1 MSTQCLDEV
10 QPEVSNIVCLLAQ
23 LCPIGSKQGGGNFG
37 FGHYPSGS
45 GFQLEIRVSSPTAQ
59 TPLRRELTGLESTLF
74 GQMPPKAS
82 PLGQRKFTEPQR
94 KRLREVFDLLDTDGS
109 DELDYTELKD
119 ALQKFGV
126 KLSLKELKN
135 IWVSADKDANSGI
148 NFEDFCDSIEK
159 LPTTLLDRRESMIK
173 LQEVLTGA
181 NEDEDGKK
189 GKGKQTPSSCSLM

>member
-1 MSTQCLDEV
+1 MSRRSTAGSIQTLYAFL
-10 QPEVSNIVCLLAQ
+10 PKLAQ
-23 LCPIGSKQGGGNFG
+23 LGPNKVVETSDLDTLTV
-37 FGHYPSGS
+37 PRS
-45 GFQLEIRVSSPTAQ
+45 GFHQEIRVSSPTAQ

>member
-1 MSTQCLDEV
+1 VSRRSTAGSIQTLYAFL
-10 QPEVSNIVCLLAQ
+10 PKLAQ
-23 LCPIGSKQGGGNFG
+23 LGPNKVVET
-37 FGHYPSGS
+37 SGLDTFRS
-45 GFQLEIRVSSPTAQ
+45 GFQQEIRVSAPTAQ

>member
-1 MSTQCLDEV
+1 MSRRSTAGSIQTLYAFL
-10 QPEVSNIVCLLAQ
+10 PKLAQ
-23 LCPIGSKQGGGNFG
+23 LGPNKVVETSDLDTLTV
-37 FGHYPSGS
+37 PRS
-45 GFQLEIRVSSPTAQ
+45 GFHKEIRVSSPTAQ

>member
-1 MSTQCLDEV
+1 MLKNL
-10 QPEVSNIVCLLAQ
+10 SNL
-23 LCPIGSKQGGGNFG
+23 F
-37 FGHYPSGS
+37 S
-45 GFQLEIRVSSPTAQ
+45 GFEFALRRVRAGPVISSPTAQ
-59 TPLRRELTGLESTLF
+59 TPLRRELTGLESSLF

-82 PLGQRKFTEPQR
+82 PLGQRKFSEPQR

-135 IWVSADKDANSGI
+135 IWVNADKDANSGI

-159 LPTTLLDRRESMIK
+159 LPMTLLDRRESMIK

-181 NEDEDGKK
+181 DEEGDGKK
-189 GKGKQTPSSCSLM
+189 GKGKQSPRSCSVM

>member
-1 MSTQCLDEV
+1 MSRRSTAGSIQTLYAFL
-10 QPEVSNIVCLLAQ
+10 PKLAQ
-23 LCPIGSKQGGGNFG
+23 LGPNKVVET
-37 FGHYPSGS
+37 SGLDTLTFPRS
-45 GFQLEIRVSSPTAQ
+45 GFHQEIRVSSPTAQ

>member
-1 MSTQCLDEV
+1 
-10 QPEVSNIVCLLAQ
+10 LL
-23 LCPIGSKQGGGNFG
+23 FG
-37 FGHYPSGS
+37 FSPRA
-45 GFQLEIRVSSPTAQ
+45 GFGFHQEIRVSSPTAQ

>member
-10 QPEVSNIVCLLAQ
+10 QPEVSKHCMPS
-23 LCPIGSKQGGGNFG
+23 CPNLPNWVQTRWWKLWLPLGFG
-37 FGHYPSGS
+37 FH
-45 GFQLEIRVSSPTAQ
+45 QEIRVSSPTAQ

>member
-1 MSTQCLDEV
+1 MSGLR
-10 QPEVSNIVCLLAQ
+10 
-23 LCPIGSKQGGGNFG
+23 GGGDVWKTFPQTLDTG
-37 FGHYPSGS
+37 FRFPSS
-45 GFQLEIRVSSPTAQ
+45 QDLSPPPTSQDECVSSPTAQ

>member
-1 MSTQCLDEV
+1 MSRRSTAGSIQTLYAFL
-10 QPEVSNIVCLLAQ
+10 PKLAQ
-23 LCPIGSKQGGGNFG
+23 LGPNKVVET
-37 FGHYPSGS
+37 SGLDTFRS
-45 GFQLEIRVSSPTAQ
+45 GFQQEIRVSAPTAQ

>member
-1 MSTQCLDEV
+1 VSRRSTAGSIQHCTPSCPTLPNWV
-10 QPEVSNIVCLLAQ
+10 QTRWWKLRVWILSP
-23 LCPIGSKQGGGNFG
+23 P
-37 FGHYPSGS
+37 GS
-45 GFQLEIRVSSPTAQ
+45 GIHQEIRVSSPTAQ